1 MTIIEQ
7 ESCYQVIQLTKEHP
21 SLSNLFLKLQSQ
33 GRNWVDI
40 LKMLREALE
49 ERSDDLMGALPAL
62 ASSNR

>member
-7 ESCYQVIQLTKEHP
+7 ESCYQVIQLVREYP
-21 SLSNLFLKLQSQ
+21 SLSKLFLTLQSR

-40 LKMLREALE
+40 LKILREALE